1 MPQSMPPQPM
11 PKLLIATHNQGK
23 FVEMAEI
30 LSRLEVELVSL
41 SDIGIEWDVEETGE
55 TIADNAIL
63 KAESY
68 ARSSGLLALA
78 DDSGLE
84 VDALDGAPGVRS
96 ARFGDE
102 GLDPVGR
109 YRLLLEK
116 LEGVPWEK
124 RSARFRCVIAVAG
137 PDGLL
142 VTEEGTVEGHITL
155 EPSGEGGFGY
165 DPVFFVSE
173 QGATMAQLPA
183 EVKNRISH
191 RGRALAAILPR
202 LKALLG
208 A

>member
-55 TIADNAIL
+55 TIAANAIL

-124 RSARFRCVIAVAG
+124 R
-137 PDGLL
+137 
-142 VTEEGTVEGHITL
+142 
-155 EPSGEGGFGY
+155 
-165 DPVFFVSE
+165 
-173 QGATMAQLPA
+173 
-183 EVKNRISH
+183 
-191 RGRALAAILPR
+191 
-202 LKALLG
+202 
-208 A
+208 

>member
-11 PKLLIATHNQGK
+11 PKLLMATHNQGK
-23 FVEMAEI
+23 FVEMAGI
-30 LSRLEVELVSL
+30 LSRVEVELVSL

>member
-165 DPVFFVSE
+165 DPVFLVSE

>member
-55 TIADNAIL
+55 TIAANAIL

-142 VTEEGTVEGHITL
+142 VTEEGTVQGHITL

>member
-55 TIADNAIL
+55 TIAANAIL

>member
-1 MPQSMPPQPM
+1 MSGPLS
-11 PKLLIATHNQGK
+11 KLLIATHNQGK
-23 FVEMAEI
+23 FVEMAQI
-30 LSRLEVELVSL
+30 LSRLEVDLVGL
-41 SDIGIEWDVEETGE
+41 SDVGIDWDVEETGE
-55 TIADNAIL
+55 TIPANAIL

-68 ARSSGLLALA
+68 ARASGMLALA

-102 GLDPVGR
+102 GLDPEGR

-116 LEGVPWEK
+116 LEGVPWE
-124 RSARFRCVIAVAG
+124 RRTARFRCVVAVAG

-142 VTEEGTVEGHITL
+142 ATEQGTVEGHVTL
-155 EPSGEGGFGY
+155 EPSGTGGFGY
-165 DPVFFVSE
+165 DPVFFVSGE
-173 QGATMAQLPA
+173 GTTMAQLPA
-183 EVKNRISH
+183 QVKNRISH

-202 LKALLG
+202 LKALLE